1 MISEAEVKEMP
12 LNQKLRLMEM
22 IWDDL
27 HRMSE
32 AYESPDWHRKEL
44 EATESRRTAGFEE
57 PMDWD
62 DAKNRLLRG

>member
-32 AYESPDWHRKEL
+32 AYESPDWHWEEL
-44 EATESRRTAGFEE
+44 EATESRRKAGFEE
-57 PMDWD
+57 SMDWEKHRK
-62 DAKNRLLRG
+62 ALR